1 MKKLIVFVVA
11 VTSLV
16 ACQDKEGGKDF
27 IVKGTIRNNPAKKI
41 YLEEIPMASNQRI
54 VADSTELGK
63 DGSFELSTKSG
74 ESSVYTIR
82 LDQNQFPVTAVIND
96 ESPITVTVD
105 FADENKQFPSG
116 FEVKG
121 STASIALKDY
131 IMAFNNKMQDIFLGS
146 MKADSLQNNNAPEA
160 EIIALHSGIA
170 ELAVEAKGITDS
182 LFAKNI
188 NPALS
193 MFVLGYY
200 QSTAMNPA
208 TGLIPYD
215 REGERSVVDALAAK
229 FPGHSRL
236 ATLKAS
242 MEGLVGK
249 QAPEI
254 ALPDPNG
261 KEVKLS
267 SFQGKYV
274 LVDFW
279 ASWCKPCREENPNV
293 VKAFN
298 KYKDRNF
305 TVLGVSL
312 DRPDGK
318 DNWMQAV
325 MKDNLTWTHVSDL
338 KFWDSQ
344 VVPLYKI
351 EGIPYNVLVDPQGKI
366 IAENLRGPALERK
379 LEQVLN

>member
-131 IMAFNNKMQDIFLGS
+131 L
-146 MKADSLQNNNAPEA
+146 
-160 EIIALHSGIA
+160 IIRCRI
-170 ELAVEAKGITDS
+170 
-182 LFAKNI
+182 
-188 NPALS
+188 
-193 MFVLGYY
+193 
-200 QSTAMNPA
+200 
-208 TGLIPYD
+208 
-215 REGERSVVDALAAK
+215 
-229 FPGHSRL
+229 
-236 ATLKAS
+236 
-242 MEGLVGK
+242 
-249 QAPEI
+249 
-254 ALPDPNG
+254 
-261 KEVKLS
+261 S
-267 SFQGKYV
+267 SWVQ
-274 LVDFW
+274 
-279 ASWCKPCREENPNV
+279 
-293 VKAFN
+293 
-298 KYKDRNF
+298 
-305 TVLGVSL
+305 
-312 DRPDGK
+312 
-318 DNWMQAV
+318 
-325 MKDNLTWTHVSDL
+325 
-338 KFWDSQ
+338 
-344 VVPLYKI
+344 
-351 EGIPYNVLVDPQGKI
+351 
-366 IAENLRGPALERK
+366 
-379 LEQVLN
+379 